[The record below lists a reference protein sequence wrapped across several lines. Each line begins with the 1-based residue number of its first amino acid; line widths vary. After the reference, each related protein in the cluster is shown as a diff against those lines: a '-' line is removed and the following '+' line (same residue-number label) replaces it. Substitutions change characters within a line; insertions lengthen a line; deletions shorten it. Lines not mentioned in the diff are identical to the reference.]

1 MRFDVVVV
9 GAGAAGMMCA
19 AEAGRRGRR
28 VLLIEHASKIGERI
42 RISGGGRCNFTNR
55 DAGPANYLSQN
66 PDFCRSAL
74 ARFTPRDF
82 IARIE
87 KRGIRYHEKTL
98 GQLFCDES
106 SQQVIDLL
114 VDAVDE
120 AGVQWAH
127 PCAVHRVAALP
138 AGGGPPT
145 GIAAGDDRPQ
155 VGAASA
161 DAVPGRGTDRFEL
174 VTDHGTFRCGSVV
187 VATGG
192 LAVPKLGATPFGYR
206 LAEQFGLRIVP
217 PRPGLVPLA
226 LAPET
231 LRTLAPIS
239 GVSFEAEAAL
249 AAKSDARRAANDSQ
263 STPDNARFREKVLVT
278 HRGLSGPAILQI
290 SNYWQMQDHGRASSA
305 KRDVTIDLFPGAD
318 AAAWL
323 DHRAGSRALLSN
335 LLAERLPRSFAH
347 GWCALHGWDKP
358 IADFDGAER
367 ERVAATLHRWT
378 ISPSGTLG
386 YGKAEVTLGG
396 VDTDELSS
404 KTMETRRV
412 PGLYFVGEV
421 VDVTGWL
428 GGYNFQWAWS
438 SGWAAGQV
446 A

>member
-1 MRFDVVVV
+1 VRFDVVVV

-28 VLLIEHASKIGERI
+28 VLLIEHVAKIGERI

-55 DAGPANYLSQN
+55 DAGPANFLSQN

-74 ARFTPRDF
+74 ARFTAGDF

-106 SQQVIDLL
+106 SQQVTDLL
-114 VDAVDE
+114 VDDVNV

-127 PCAVHRVAALP
+127 PCVVHRVATLED
-138 AGGGPPT
+138 AGQ
-145 GIAAGDDRPQ
+145 DN
-155 VGAASA
+155 
-161 DAVPGRGTDRFEL
+161 DRFEL
-174 VTDHGTFRCGSVV
+174 ATDQGAFRCRSLVI
-187 VATGG
+187 ATGG

-206 LAEQFGLRIVP
+206 VAEQFGLRIVA

-231 LRTLAPIS
+231 LTTLAPIS
-239 GVSFEAEAAL
+239 GVSFEADTVL
-249 AAKSDARRAANDSQ
+249 G
-263 STPDNARFREKVLVT
+263 NARFREKVLVT

-290 SNYWQMQDHGRASSA
+290 SNYWQMQSYDGATA
-305 KRDVTIDLFPGAD
+305 KRDVTIDLFPGDD

-323 DHRAGSRALLSN
+323 ARRAQSRALLSN
-335 LLAERLPRSFAH
+335 VLAERLPRSFAQ
-347 GWCALHGWDKP
+347 GWCALHGWDRP
-358 IADFDGAER
+358 VADLGGAER
-367 ERVAATLHRWT
+367 ERVAATLNRWP

-386 YGKAEVTLGG
+386 YNKAEVTLGG
-396 VDTDELSS
+396 IDTDELSS
-404 KTMETRRV
+404 KTMEARRV
-412 PGLYFVGEV
+412 PGLYFIGEV

-438 SGWAAGQV
+438 SGWVAGQF

>member
-1 MRFDVVVV
+1 
-9 GAGAAGMMCA
+9 MMCA

-28 VLLIEHASKIGERI
+28 VLLIDHAATIGERI

-55 DAGPANYLSQN
+55 HAGPANFLSQN

-74 ARFTPRDF
+74 ARFGARDF

-87 KRGIRYHEKTL
+87 QRGIRYHEKTL
-98 GQLFCDES
+98 GQLFCDGS

-114 VDAVDE
+114 VDAVAA
-120 AGVQWAH
+120 AGVQWVQ
-127 PCAVHRVAALP
+127 PCAVHRVATLAA
-138 AGGGPPT
+138 AGGQ
-145 GIAAGDDRPQ
+145 AAGAAAGAHDRADR
-155 VGAASA
+155 GAAVA
-161 DAVPGRGTDRFEL
+161 ARGSDRFEL
-174 VTDHGTFRCGSVV
+174 VTDHGTLRCQSLV

-192 LAVPKLGATPFGYR
+192 LAVPKLGASPFGYR

-231 LRTLAPIS
+231 LTTLAPIS
-239 GVSFEAEAAL
+239 GVSFEAETAL
-249 AAKSDARRAANDSQ
+249 AVPRDARRPPNTGRPAPAE
-263 STPDNARFREKVLVT
+263 ARFREKVLVT

-290 SNYWQMQDHGRASSA
+290 SSYWQSQDYGRAAGA
-305 KRDVTIDLFPGAD
+305 KRDVTIDLFPGHD

-323 DHRAGSRALLSN
+323 APRAQSRALLSN
-335 LLAERLPRSFAH
+335 LLAERLPRSFAQ
-347 GWCALHGWDKP
+347 GWCALHGWDRP
-358 IADFDGAER
+358 VADLGGTER
-367 ERVAATLHRWT
+367 ERVAATLQAWT
-378 ISPSGTLG
+378 IAPSGTLG
-386 YGKAEVTLGG
+386 FGKAEVTLGG

-404 KTMETRRV
+404 KTMEARRV
-412 PGLYFVGEV
+412 PGLHFIGEV

-438 SGWAAGQV
+438 SGWVAGQF